1 MNQSDKSKQEF
12 NNDELRAFLISEE
25 SEKAPVDFTEK
36 IMELIRKESL
46 PIVNQSKWLRLSTVP
61 VIYCALLAILMIIAL
76 FIPNSSNYAANSFS
90 WLPSLDNLFSAI
102 SKIEFDILSNITMTY
117 IMIVCLGLFILDL
130 ILFKYFKFSSKS

>member
-90 WLPSLDNLFSAI
+90 SLVLSAR
-102 SKIEFDILSNITMTY
+102 
-117 IMIVCLGLFILDL
+117 
-130 ILFKYFKFSSKS
+130 